1 MATNI
6 NNPESSKGGEKG
18 GMSFFPA
25 RVNYIILDGS
35 EEGEIQDLVSADKWG
50 GHDAVGMVFF
60 NKLSKEADNF
70 TPNLDHFDKTD
81 VSSWDGEAKPLF
93 SFQKYYPLINEVVL
107 ICKTTSKDYLTDRR
121 FERNYYLP
129 IINLWNHPHHNTLPA
144 AQNYTKDQTEIF
156 SSENYEQAGLLRRVL
171 DGELDIDI
179 PLGKYFKEQLDIHP
193 LLPYEGDHIV
203 EGRFGNSIR
212 FGATARSE
220 EIPEQNKN
228 YWSNGTK
235 GENGDPITI
244 IRNGQSV
251 ALDNQ
256 GWIHTFEDV
265 NFDPSSIYLTSNQKI
280 DNFIVASD
288 AWNTFGLNASIPQ
301 NDQNEAQKLL
311 DNPAEFLQDKE
322 IETDK
327 NETDSGDK
335 DGKKESKPPQKD
347 KCPEGQVWDEEL
359 QKCILPTV
367 NISESNAI
375 DYEKDTSGSLATDT
389 SGSLAT
395 DTSGS
400 ISEEEAGLE
409 EEEDTTEY
417 YQLDDGQTEP
427 EAIERPP
434 LPESYAVA
442 SGQMQPYN
450 NCGNCKFQ
458 ENNQCNKWGAKVR
471 AKHEDPWWCDSYKEI
486 VEFAWNK
493 LPNSTRKGRGGYTAS
508 VYKAK
513 IGFNTHVYWF
523 VESTEEGF
531 GYMDENLNGKD
542 GNKDAT
548 SASSNPPTIFPF
560 KNEGSKGWIGFNEAE
575 GKTIEEASPKLFPGV
590 SKFNKLNTESD
601 LINLI
606 YQMKNWG
613 SSSSN
618 NSTWPYTLLNSQIFD
633 PEDNYNSPLNV
644 EVSIKTRDYE
654 KDTTAGIQLLVNKAK
669 EDFIKKLHKME
680 RELKTD
686 FKITLNEGSSKTVT
700 INGNKSKL
708 ITSFKIINLVD
719 TYSG

>member
-1 MATNI
+1 MPVNI
-6 NNPESSKGGEKG
+6 NKNKGGG
-18 GMSFFPA
+18 GRGGNIDGKFIFPVKTIA
-25 RVNYIILDGS
+25 IILEPSNSGS
-35 EEGEIQDLVSADKWG
+35 ISGPYSADNWG
-50 GHDAVGMVFF
+50 GNEAVGRIFY
-60 NKLSKEADNF
+60 NRIKIKNQISHNINYNYDEIDKE
-70 TPNLDHFDKTD
+70 
-81 VSSWDGEAKPLF
+81 EAESYEGTALPLF
-93 SFQKYYPLINEVVL
+93 PHIKYYPLINEIVTIITL
-107 ICKTTSKDYLTDRR
+107 PSKNYLEVRSSTQDYY
-121 FERNYYLP
+121 FP
-129 IINLWNHPHHNTLPA
+129 PINLWNHPHHNTLPS
-144 AQNYTKDQTEIF
+144 AQNYSEDQSEILT
-156 SSENYEQAGLLRRVL
+156 SDDYKQTGLLRRVL
-171 DGELDIDI
+171 DGKLDINI
-179 PLGKYFKEQLDIHP
+179 PLGKYFNENLSIHP
-193 LLPYEGDHIV
+193 LLPYEGDHIT

-212 FGATARSE
+212 LGATARSE
-220 EIPEQNKN
+220 DIPEHSKN
-228 YWSNGTK
+228 NWSNGSK
-235 GENGDPITI
+235 GANGDPITI

-256 GWIHTFEDV
+256 GWMHTSEDI

-288 AWNTFGLNASIPQ
+288 AWNTFGINASIPQ
-301 NDQNEAQKLL
+301 NDQNEATKLL
-311 DNPAEFLQDKE
+311 DNPAEFMQNKE
-322 IETDK
+322 IETEKIEKPKDNQEEVNK
-327 NETDSGDK
+327 EQQEESVEQQETGS
-335 DGKKESKPPQKD
+335 
-347 KCPEGQVWDEEL
+347 
-359 QKCILPTV
+359 
-367 NISESNAI
+367 I
-375 DYEKDTSGSLATDT
+375 DYAEQDQAASDSLATSGSLDT
-389 SGSLAT
+389 E
-395 DTSGS
+395 TSGS
-400 ISEEEAGLE
+400 ISEEEAGLVD
-409 EEEDTTEY
+409 EDTTEY
-417 YQLDDGQTEP
+417 YQIVNEGDEL

-442 SGQMQPYN
+442 SGQMQPHN

-531 GYMDENLNGKD
+531 GYMDENLNGKE

-548 SASSNPPTIFPF
+548 AVSSTPPTIFPF